1 MILNLRTPWKSKNIN
16 VYYIVM
22 INQLLVTLVNS
33 VLGTGKQTARGNMA
47 YTCPHCNHHKPK
59 LEVNFTENK
68 QGHNP
73 WHCWVCNKKGKSI
86 LQLLRKAGASQD
98 KIAEAKNYVKD
109 VTYVTKETKAYS
121 LKLPNEYTRLDQS
134 SNNDIIKRHALAY
147 LKNRGIK
154 NTDVQ
159 KYNIGYC
166 EEGLYKNMIIIPT
179 YDLDGRLNYFVA
191 RSFDKNSYVKY
202 RNPQIS
208 RNIIPN
214 EHFINWKLPIIL
226 CEGLFDA
233 IAIKRNAIPL
243 LGKNIQ
249 LELMKKIVS
258 SFVQKIYIAL
268 DKDAIKQAL
277 HFCEQLMA
285 EGKEVYLVDMQ
296 DKDPSEMGF
305 KNFTKLIQKTVP
317 LTYSSLLEHK
327 LSL

>member
-1 MILNLRTPWKSKNIN
+1 
-16 VYYIVM
+16 M

-59 LEVNFTENK
+59 LEINFTENK
-68 QGHNP
+68 EGVNP

-98 KIAEAKNYVKD
+98 KIAEAKTYVKD
-109 VTYVTKETKAYS
+109 VNYVTKEKVVNA
-121 LKLPNEYTRLDQS
+121 LKLPEEYIPLFPDDKTITWKQ
-134 SNNDIIKRHALAY
+134 AYYY
-147 LKNRGIK
+147 LKSRGIT
-154 NTDVQ
+154 NDDIL

-166 EEGLYKNMIIIPT
+166 DYGLYANMIIIPT
-179 YDLDGRLNYFVA
+179 YDADGRLNYFTA
-191 RSFDKNSYVKY
+191 RSFDKNAYIKY
-202 RNPQIS
+202 RNPQAS
-208 RNIIPN
+208 RDIIPN
-214 EHFINWKLPIIL
+214 EHFINWRLPIII

-233 IAIKRNAIPL
+233 ISIKRNAIPL

-249 LELMKKIVS
+249 SNLMKKIVS

-305 KNFTKLIQKTVP
+305 ENFTRLIQKTTP
-317 LTYSSLLEHK
+317 MTYSSLLEQK